1 MTAVRKPNQQDVVAF
16 WQLVCS
22 IPSPQNPYL
31 DSTGQSSLREQEN
44 STGLLYLS
52 GSNGPSRVRN
62 IPQNIG
68 SGREIFIAVN
78 PVVVT
83 EPEAGTNNTG
93 SLKQFAKEDEDSAT
107 KADLTING
115 QSQHCIP
122 NYRVGTNPFN
132 VTFPDDAI
140 FNAPKG
146 TFPAVADGYYAI
158 IEGLPPGNN
167 KIVIDAEVRTP
178 FSGFKEPKPWKDNV
192 TYNIKI

>member
-16 WQLVCS
+16 WQLVCR

-31 DSTGQSSLREQEN
+31 DSTGQSSLGEQEN

-107 KADLTING
+107 RADLTING

-178 FSGFKEPKPWKDNV
+178 FPGFKEPKPWKDNV